1 MEQSIVSERLPL
13 WQEAQK
19 VQTDLQVCE
28 FEKLVWPYRLMVPF
42 LFIVGAYVQLK
53 KAVFRLV
60 WGRACVPYTN
70 FWLVDGASLNSRKVK
85 DGAARWQALDAVY
98 NFRTGEGGTVVTRII
113 DGYWL
118 HIRNAQAARNR
129 LKIVKR
135 ELQAAIRRIAVLKV
149 DYGPVRVLS
158 LAAGSGQGV
167 IEAVADLQ
175 RVGGIRCEVLLIDKD
190 ESALIHAR
198 NLARL
203 HEVNVIA
210 RKGDVVFFNRE
221 LQGFEPDII
230 EMCGLMDYLRDTTAI
245 ALIRKIRRYLRPDGF
260 FLTCHI
266 HPNAESYFLRHVV
279 DWDMLYRTRPQLADV
294 LVEGGFL
301 GVRLHT
307 EPHQIHSVAVAQK
320 I

>member
-1 MEQSIVSERLPL
+1 MERSIASERLLL

-19 VQTDLQVCE
+19 VQAGLQVRE
-28 FEKLVWPYRLMVPF
+28 FEKLVWPYRLMVPA
-42 LFIVGAYVQLK
+42 LFVAGAYVQLK
-53 KAVFRLV
+53 KAAFRFV
-60 WGRACVPYTN
+60 WGREYVPHTN
-70 FWLVDGASLNSRKVK
+70 LWLVDGASLNSRKVK

-98 NFRTGEGGTVVTRII
+98 NFRRGEGNTLATRII

-135 ELQAAIRRIAVLKV
+135 ELQAAVRRIAATKV
-149 DYGPVRVLS
+149 DGGPVRVLS

-167 IEAVADLQ
+167 IESVAELQ
-175 RVGGIRCEVLLIDKD
+175 RAGIRCEVLLVDKD
-190 ESALIHAR
+190 DSALAHAGA
-198 NLARL
+198 LARL
-203 HEVNVIA
+203 HSVTIVT
-210 RKGDVVFFNRE
+210 RKGDAVFFNRE
-221 LQGFEPDII
+221 LHGFEPDII
-230 EMCGLMDYLRDTTAI
+230 EMCGLMDYLRDTTAV
-245 ALIRKIRRYLRPDGF
+245 ALIRKIRRYLRLDGF

-279 DWDMLYRTRPQLADV
+279 DWSMLYRTRPQLADL

-301 GVRLHT
+301 GARLHT
-307 EPHQIHSVAVAQK
+307 EPHQIHSIAVAQK

>member
-1 MEQSIVSERLPL
+1 
-13 WQEAQK
+13 
-19 VQTDLQVCE
+19 
-28 FEKLVWPYRLMVPF
+28 MVPA
-42 LFIVGAYVQLK
+42 LFAVGVYVQLK
-53 KAVFRLV
+53 KATFRLFG
-60 WGRACVPYTN
+60 GRVCVPYTN
-70 FWLVDGASLNSRKVK
+70 FWLVDGTSINSRKVK
-85 DGAARWQALDAVY
+85 DGSARWQALDAVY
-98 NFRTGEGGTVVTRII
+98 NFHEGEGDNLVIRAI

-135 ELQAAIRRIAVLKV
+135 ELCTAVRKIAVSKV
-149 DYGPVRVLS
+149 GTEPVRILS

-175 RVGGIRCEVLLIDKD
+175 RVGIQCEVLLIDRD

-198 NLARL
+198 TLARL
-203 HEVNVIA
+203 HKVSVVA

-230 EMCGLMDYLRDTTAI
+230 EMCGLMDYLRDTTAV
-245 ALIRKIRRYLRPDGF
+245 ALIKKIRRYLRPDGF

-266 HPNAESYFLRHVV
+266 HPNAEKYFLKHVV
-279 DWDMLYRTRPQLADV
+279 DWDMLYRTRSQLLDL
-294 LVEGGFL
+294 LVDGGFL
-301 GVRLHT
+301 GARLYT
-307 EPHQIHSVAVAQK
+307 EPHRIHSVAVAQK